1 LNIEKCIKFSI
12 CYFFLSCV
20 ILFFCLNNYYIT
32 TAYSHISNDNNDN
45 NLIIQE
51 IIDQNDK
58 IKVQFGYYPEKINI
72 NTLTNL
78 KFSILNSTTAE
89 HLENIL
95 ARIVV
100 TEGVEVF
107 QYDNII
113 VDDGDFSIN
122 HSFANYGNHQVIL
135 RVDTNSSITLASFNI
150 EIPLPS
156 QSSSPPSSFLAN
168 LINSIWDND
177 QSSKFTTYLIIGV
190 GLGVSIGIAII
201 LLLILK
207 KK

>member
-12 CYFFLSCV
+12 CYFFLFYFT
-20 ILFFCLNNYYIT
+20 IFFCLNNYYIAT
-32 TAYSHISNDNNDN
+32 VYSHISNNDN

-51 IIDQNDK
+51 IVDQNDQ
-58 IKVQFGYYPEKINI
+58 IKVQFGYVPEKINI
-72 NTLTNL
+72 NILTNL
-78 KFSILNSTTAE
+78 KFSILNSTTEE

-100 TEGVEVF
+100 TDGVEVF
-107 QYDNII
+107 QYDNIV

-122 HSFANYGNHQVIL
+122 HTFTNYGNHQVIL
-135 RVDTNSSITLASFNI
+135 RADTNSSITLDSFNI

-156 QSSSPPSSFLAN
+156 QSSSSPSSFLAN
-168 LINSIWDND
+168 LVNSIWDND
-177 QSSKFTTYLIIGV
+177 QSSGLTTYLIIGV
-190 GLGVSIGIAII
+190 GLAVSIGIAII